1 MMMDK
6 QDTALMRNGIIA
18 GMLAYTIWGFFPI
31 YFKATHEV
39 GAVEM
44 LAHRIFW
51 SLPFGALILTFRRQW
66 GAVFTAF
73 KDKFRLAWLAFAAAM
88 IAINWGVYIW
98 SIQEG
103 LIIQASLGYYITPL
117 TYVLFGVIVLKERL
131 TRLQILAVL
140 SAVIGV
146 GILTVQGGEFPW
158 ISLTLA
164 ISFTTYGVV
173 RKRVDIGAMPGLF
186 IEVVILFPLA
196 FAYLAWMVSQGQSL
210 FGAAGRAELT
220 SLLVM
225 AGPITVLPLLA
236 FAIAARR
243 LPLSMIGFLQFIAP
257 TIQFACAVYYGEPLT
272 QSRMI
277 CFAFIWCAVLIF
289 SYGLWKNS
297 RNQAVKA

>member
-1 MMMDK
+1 
-6 QDTALMRNGIIA
+6 
-18 GMLAYTIWGFFPI
+18 
-31 YFKATHEV
+31 
-39 GAVEM
+39 
-44 LAHRIFW
+44 
-51 SLPFGALILTFRRQW
+51 
-66 GAVFTAF
+66 
-73 KDKFRLAWLAFAAAM
+73 M

-98 SIQEG
+98 AIQEG

-117 TYVLFGVIVLKERL
+117 TYVLVGVVVLKERL
-131 TRLQILAVL
+131 TGLQILAVL

-158 ISLTLA
+158 VSLTLA

-173 RKRVDIGAMPGLF
+173 RKRVEIGAMPGLF
-186 IEVVILFPLA
+186 IEVIILFPLA
-196 FAYLAWMVSQGQSL
+196 SAYLAWMLSQGQSL
-210 FGAAGRAELT
+210 FGAAGRADLT

-277 CFAFIWCAVLIF
+277 CFAFIWLAVLIF

-297 RNQAVKA
+297 RNQAVTA